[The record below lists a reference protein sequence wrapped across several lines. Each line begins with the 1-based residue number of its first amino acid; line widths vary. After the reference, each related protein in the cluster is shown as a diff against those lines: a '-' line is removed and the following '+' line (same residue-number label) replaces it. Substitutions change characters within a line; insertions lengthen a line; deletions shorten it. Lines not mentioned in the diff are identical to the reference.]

1 MRWALG
7 VGGLVAV
14 AAVLRSLGPDGSLE
28 GRATLALGFLLLAA
42 QLAAELS
49 ARARLPRLT
58 GALVAG
64 VVAGPAWLA
73 PVRGDEVRA
82 LAFLADAALALV
94 ALSAGTRLSLPAL
107 RGERGLARLV
117 AATILGAFTVV
128 AGVVWSVTP
137 WLPPTRHKSVG
148 DGLAFALVLGG
159 VAAAAAPAV
168 VGALLDELGRRG
180 ATARRL
186 VALNTA
192 HALAAVALVALVLLL
207 ARPIAGRGAIDPGVA
222 VATLTRLAGSLGLGA
237 ALGLVVARAGGGGH
251 VGRPAWVPIV
261 LALITAEASR
271 VLGLEPTLVAL
282 ATGCALGST
291 VGDRAWGDALAPS
304 AGVAA
309 LAYFALTGAALD
321 LAALSAFW
329 PWVILFAGVRVV
341 GLRAGARWAGR
352 SPVVTGDLAR
362 LGWLGVIS
370 QGGVALGLAGA
381 ARRAFPEWGVSFE
394 ALIVALVAV
403 HLAAGPIV
411 LRRVL
416 AGSVSTTEDQDGVEH
431 RGASGGVA
439 VAPGPRRG
447 V

>member
-42 QLAAELS
+42 QLAAELA

-58 GALVAG
+58 GALLAG
-64 VVAGPAWLA
+64 VVVGPPWLA
-73 PVRGDEVRA
+73 LVRGDEVGA
-82 LAFLADAALALV
+82 LAFLADAALALL
-94 ALSAGTRLSLPAL
+94 ALSAGARLSLPAL
-107 RGERGLARLV
+107 RGERGLARLG
-117 AATILGAFTVV
+117 AATILGAFAVV
-128 AGVVWSVTP
+128 AAVVWSVTP
-137 WLPPTRHKSVG
+137 WLPPTRHKSLG

-168 VGALLDELGRRG
+168 VGALLDELGRHG
-180 ATARRL
+180 STERRL
-186 VALNTA
+186 VALSTA
-192 HALAAVALVALVLLL
+192 HALAAVTLFGLVLAL
-207 ARPIAGRGAIDPGVA
+207 ARPIASRGAIDPGVA
-222 VATLTRLAGSLGLGA
+222 AATLSRLAGSLGLGA
-237 ALGLVVARAGGGGH
+237 ALGLVVARAAGH
-251 VGRPAWVPIV
+251 VGRPAWVPVV

-271 VLGLEPTLVAL
+271 VLGLEPTVVAL

-291 VGDRAWGDALAPS
+291 VGDRAWGDALAPI

-321 LAALSAFW
+321 LAALSEIW

-352 SPVVTGDLAR
+352 RPVVTGELAR

-381 ARRAFPEWGVSFE
+381 ARQAFPEWGVSFE

-403 HLAAGPIV
+403 NLAAGPIV

-416 AGSVSTTEDQDGVEH
+416 AGSVSTTEDHDGVEH
-431 RGASGGVA
+431 RDASGGVA
-439 VAPGPRRG
+439 VAAGPRRG